1 MTKRPR
7 RTSLSSS
14 AKGASSEV
22 AWQRHLRGACRCPQR
37 PMRVVDEAIVQ
48 EHAVAYRDED
58 ARAKRHCDVFV
69 RLVDAGMGEQRT
81 QKDEFTNFLGR
92 R

>member
-1 MTKRPR
+1 
-7 RTSLSSS
+7 
-14 AKGASSEV
+14 
-22 AWQRHLRGACRCPQR
+22 
-37 PMRVVDEAIVQ
+37 MRVVDEAIVQ

-58 ARAKRHCDVFV
+58 ARAKRHCDVLV